1 MAEVGPSQT
10 SQTSSHATS
19 SPSPTGAD
27 AYRRHWGAIYRFV
40 YGRVQNR
47 EEAEDLTQ
55 EVCARVLGRRGTAEP
70 TLAYLRAAALN
81 LIRDRW
87 RRRRSTGTLS
97 PLEEAWLVADDDAD
111 PSRRHLDR
119 LWLTGLLER
128 LPRDQRLVVELRVIQ
143 GLSRAETAARMG
155 RSEAS
160 IRGLQYRAIQA
171 LRAMALGREPA
182 EPAEEEPA
190 SAGTPGP
197 AGTPAAAQLHPRP
210 TTGTPTGTTSKEAE
224 RT

>member
-1 MAEVGPSQT
+1 VPQREQPAQPGEPARTVQTPPRATPALPPAATPGATPPEATPALPPAASPAAAE
-10 SQTSSHATS
+10 
-19 SPSPTGAD
+19 
-27 AYRRHWGAIYRFV
+27 AYRQYWSAIYRFI

-55 EVCARVLGRRGTAEP
+55 EVCARVLRRRGAAPP

-87 RRRRSTGTLS
+87 RRRWSAGVLS

-111 PSRRHLDR
+111 PGGRHLDR
-119 LWLTGLLER
+119 LWLRGLLER
-128 LPRDQRLVVELRVIQ
+128 LPADQRRVLDLRIIQ
-143 GLSRAETAARMG
+143 GLSRAETAARIG

-160 IRGLQYRAIQA
+160 VRGLQYRAIQA
-171 LRAMALGREPA
+171 LRALVLEEFPA
-182 EPAEEEPA
+182 EA
-190 SAGTPGP
+190 AGNTVD
-197 AGTPAAAQLHPRP
+197 H
-210 TTGTPTGTTSKEAE
+210 KEAE